1 MKIKELP
8 LKYLWVDDLISETI
22 RTEGEYA
29 D

>member
-8 LKYLWVDDLISETI
+8 LKYLWVDDLISGTI
-22 RTEGEYA
+22 RTEGENR